1 MDKQK
6 EFWKHNINPITG
18 LVYSKEQETKD
29 IKGYQQRYLNKWG
42 FGQREESFDAEYIFF
57 E

>member
-1 MDKQK
+1 MDKKK

-18 LVYSKEQETKD
+18 FVYCKEQEAKN
-29 IKGYQQRYLNKWG
+29 INAFHQRYLNKWG
-42 FGQREESFDAEYIFF
+42 FGHKEESFDAEYIFF

>member
-1 MDKQK
+1 MDKIK

-18 LVYSKEQETKD
+18 HAYDREKD
-29 IKGYQQRYLNKWG
+29 TRNIEASHQRYLNKWG
-42 FGQREESFDAEYIFF
+42 FSHKEESFDAEYIFF